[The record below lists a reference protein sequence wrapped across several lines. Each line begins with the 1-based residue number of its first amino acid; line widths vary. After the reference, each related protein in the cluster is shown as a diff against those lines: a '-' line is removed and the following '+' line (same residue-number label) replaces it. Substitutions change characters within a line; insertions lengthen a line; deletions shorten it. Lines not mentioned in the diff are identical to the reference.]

1 VPGRRRSPNAWIR
14 RFLRHERGATAVE
27 FALVATPFLAL
38 LFGIME
44 LGLIFMGSVTLDNAT
59 QAAARKIRT
68 GQVVSPGTE
77 TGKELSRGAFRDAV
91 CNGMGWMKDDCMANL
106 VVDVRTFT
114 QFQSIAYDDPI
125 SNKTFNPGQVTFETG
140 GPSDIVLVRVYY
152 PWKLYVPL
160 MAGALEKTPG
170 KTLLTSITTFR
181 NEPY

>member
-1 VPGRRRSPNAWIR
+1 MPGRRRSPHAWTR

-27 FALVATPFLAL
+27 FALVATPFFAL
-38 LFGIME
+38 LFGVME

-68 GQVVSPGTE
+68 GQVVSPGTAA
-77 TGKELSRGAFRDAV
+77 GKELSRGAFRDAV
-91 CNGMGWMKDDCMANL
+91 CNDMGWMKTDCMANL

-114 QFQSIAYDDPI
+114 QFQDISYNSPI
-125 SNKTFNPGQVTFETG
+125 TNKTFNPGDVTFETG

-152 PWKLYVPL
+152 PWTLYVPL
-160 MAGALEKTPG
+160 MAGALEKTSG

>member
-1 VPGRRRSPNAWIR
+1 VPGRIRSFRSWTR

-38 LFGIME
+38 LLGIIE

-68 GQVVSPGTE
+68 GQVVSP
-77 TGKELSRGAFRDAV
+77 TGAAAKEVSRGAFRDAV
-91 CNGMGWMKDDCMANL
+91 CNGMGWMKDDCTANL

-114 QFQSIAYDDPI
+114 QFQNIAYDDPI
-125 SNKTFNPGQVTFETG
+125 TNKTFNPGEVTFDTG